1 MLGMGVLRSNG
12 VQSRIDENDKI
23 TKYAFRF
30 LGKYGGNVDSHC
42 MIFYSMTSA
51 TREQYAFRHANISR
65 TWLFPQSR
73 HARRYTVSYYGVNIW
88 IPSVGFVLVVIYT
101 KSDW

>member
-12 VQSRIDENDKI
+12 VQLRIDENHKI
-23 TKYAFRF
+23 TKYAFGF
-30 LGKYGGNVDSHC
+30 LGKYGDSHC

-65 TWLFPQSR
+65 TCLFPQSR
-73 HARRYTVSYYGVNIW
+73 HARRYTVSINDVNSW
-88 IPSVGFVLVVIYT
+88 VPSVGFVLVVIYT